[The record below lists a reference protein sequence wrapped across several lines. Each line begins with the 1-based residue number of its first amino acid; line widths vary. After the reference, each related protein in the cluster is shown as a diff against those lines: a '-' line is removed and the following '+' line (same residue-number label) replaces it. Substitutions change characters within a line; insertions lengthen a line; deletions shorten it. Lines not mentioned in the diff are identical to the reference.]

1 MIISAT
7 MKRVLSTLSVL
18 MFSLFLSSEGMAS
31 EKTGLECRYRDG
43 WYILHEIRISCLESG
58 CAYEIGTKQS
68 TVEQGK
74 LTLVDKTYT
83 QERLNGMRLRLDSGP
98 FIIIEKNWAGR
109 FEGILAFGN
118 GSFVYNEKTHCR
130 LVSTR

>member
-1 MIISAT
+1 MIIFAT
-7 MKRVLSTLSVL
+7 MNRILSTLSVL
-18 MFSLFLSSEGMAS
+18 VFSLILSPEGMAS
-31 EKTGLECRYRDG
+31 EQAGLECRYRDG

-83 QERLNGMRLRLDSGP
+83 QERLNGMKLQLDSGP
-98 FIIIEKNWAGR
+98 SIIVEKNWAGR
-109 FEGILAFGN
+109 FEGILSFGN
-118 GSFVYNEKTHCR
+118 GSFAYNEKTLCR
-130 LVSTR
+130 LVSNR